1 MSDSPIASSLL
12 LLQLM
17 DSSFPVGTFAHSYGL
32 EQSVRDRHVTDAA
45 GVEGFVASVLE
56 MQVATTEARALV
68 RAHEATSAG
77 DFAGAAAAD
86 RELHATKGTT
96 ELRAASTST
105 GRRLLQEVV
114 AHPDVSSPVIEAY
127 LDAVERDEVPGTHAV
142 ALGVVGASLGVGA
155 TELVAALLFSTANT
169 LHQAAMRLLPV
180 SHRDAQSALHHHR
193 REIPRLADDARLLAE
208 DGYASFAPAQEIAS
222 MRHEGATVRF
232 FAS

>member
-1 MSDSPIASSLL
+1 MTNNSVASSLL

-32 EQSVRDRHVTDAA
+32 EQSVRDKQVTDAT
-45 GVEGFVASVLE
+45 GVEGFVASVLA
-56 MQVATTEARALV
+56 MQVGTTEARALV
-68 RAHEATSAG
+68 RAHEATLDG
-77 DFAGAAAAD
+77 DFAGASTAD
-86 RELHATKGTT
+86 RELFATKGTT

-114 AHPDVSSPVIEAY
+114 AHPEVGSPVIAAY
-127 LDAVERDEVPGTHAV
+127 LEAVERDEGPGTHAV
-142 ALGVVGASLGVGA
+142 ALGVVGASLGVDA

-193 REIPRLADDARLLAE
+193 GEIPRLAEDAVTSAE
-208 DGYASFAPAQEIAS
+208 DGYASFSPAQEIAS